1 MRVTCIQKERRGGTD
16 EGETAEREVVVFC
29 LCVWKEEEEEREEK
43 EKKNKNND
51 DKAEFPSETARPDE
65 EARGCARFE

>member
-29 LCVWKEEEEEREEK
+29 LCVWKEEEEEREE
-43 EKKNKNND
+43 EQ
-51 DKAEFPSETARPDE
+51 EQ
-65 EARGCARFE
+65 